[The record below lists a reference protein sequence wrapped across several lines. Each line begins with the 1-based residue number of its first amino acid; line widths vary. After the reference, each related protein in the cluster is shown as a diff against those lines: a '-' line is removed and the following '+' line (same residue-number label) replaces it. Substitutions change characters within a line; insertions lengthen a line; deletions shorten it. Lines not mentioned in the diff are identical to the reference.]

1 MESSKIFCVY
11 SFKGGVG
18 KTTVTSNIGYSL
30 FCENKKVCLIDI
42 DPQMNLTEFLFSK
55 YKRNHVFS
63 NYIKILIKK
72 DFKKITNVIEL
83 NGFTDIYSNLKKF
96 EKRTFNDISV
106 CKLIENNKGG
116 KFDFINGN
124 LKISEFSDNVSSGYL
139 KQEENVY
146 ISNLK
151 YLIDELKKEYDYII
165 IDLPPDMYP
174 LNKVFL
180 QYCDKIIG
188 VLNPD
193 AYGNI
198 SLFMINEFL
207 SSSTYLGKIEKDK
220 FLGYILNKAK
230 ITNNRKIISDAQK
243 KNKELMTFCK
253 ENGINSMVGIIED
266 FNGKY
271 NSIIHQEKL
280 FLTEEIEFRK
290 YNNDFGIGKVSRKRK
305 YEHVSNQFKIIIKEI
320 FNLNIVPDS
329 LDTLTNKDTG
339 IINIEDTED
348 VDMKEEE
355 ENEIINQLIQH
366 TIIKTHEESNDN
378 FEKEN
383 EEIQENWIEEE
394 DIMSDD

>member
-1 MESSKIFCVY
+1 MK
-11 SFKGGVG
+11 
-18 KTTVTSNIGYSL
+18 
-30 FCENKKVCLIDI
+30 
-42 DPQMNLTEFLFSK
+42 
-55 YKRNHVFS
+55 
-63 NYIKILIKK
+63 
-72 DFKKITNVIEL
+72 
-83 NGFTDIYSNLKKF
+83 
-96 EKRTFNDISV
+96 KRTFNDISV